1 MLRGSNKQTINKE
14 NRSTTKDAV
23 KREMDGRRALTTM
36 GSTGNN
42 KNDDNTSGR
51 PGPTGVAR
59 QPGRRNKARDSTKD
73 AWKLH

>member
-1 MLRGSNKQTINKE
+1 
-14 NRSTTKDAV
+14 
-23 KREMDGRRALTTM
+23 MDGRSALTTM

-59 QPGRRNKARDSTKD
+59 QPGRKYKARESTKD
-73 AWKLH
+73 AGKLH